1 MEYQLPAIIAKDL
14 LVALVEKEGVIV
26 PRLGEEDYPD
36 GITQAKILGEMY
48 KILFRDINKA
58 FQPPKR
64 TILE

>member
-1 MEYQLPAIIAKDL
+1 MEYQLPAAIAKDL

-26 PRLGEEDYPD
+26 PRLDEDDCPD

-48 KILFRDINKA
+48 KILFRDINRS

-64 TILE
+64 SLVE